1 MKRTTIAP
9 AFLLVGVLLVGS
21 LSACTQSNASE
32 ATQPDT
38 TAANP
43 VSSAQPKAD
52 STSSQAAQPVADAT
66 TPASSAQ
73 PKATDAERA
82 QKREEVR
89 KQVAAVLTPEQA
101 QQLETKVKG
110 GEKMRK
116 ALSELNLTAEQNTK
130 IKDILKTAYPGGQKQ
145 SEKSSQ

>member
-1 MKRTTIAP
+1 MKRTKTLP
-9 AFLLVGVLLVGS
+9 AFLLVGTLLVGG

-43 VSSAQPKAD
+43 VSSDQAKAD
-52 STSSQAAQPVADAT
+52 SASTQTAQPVAAT
-66 TPASSAQ
+66 ATPSSAQ

-82 QKREEVR
+82 QKREEIR
-89 KQVAAVLTPEQA
+89 KQVEAVLTPELV
-101 QQLETKVKG
+101 QQLETKFKG

-116 ALSELNLTAEQNTK
+116 ALSDLNLTAEQKTK
-130 IKDILKTAYPGGQKQ
+130 IKEILKTAYPRGQKQ
-145 SEKSSQ
+145 SQTSSQ

>member
-9 AFLLVGVLLVGS
+9 AFLLVGALLIGG

-43 VSSAQPKAD
+43 VSSDQAKAD
-52 STSSQAAQPVADAT
+52 SASSQTALPVAAT
-66 TPASSAQ
+66 ATPANSAQ

-82 QKREEVR
+82 QKREELR
-89 KQVAAVLTPEQA
+89 KQVEAELTPEQV

-116 ALSELNLTAEQNTK
+116 ALSELNLTAEQKTK
-130 IKDILKTAYPGGQKQ
+130 IKGILKAAYPRGQKQ
-145 SEKSSQ
+145 SQTSSQ

>member
-1 MKRTTIAP
+1 MKRTKIAP
-9 AFLLVGVLLVGS
+9 AFLLVGALLVGG

-43 VSSAQPKAD
+43 VSSDQAKTD
-52 STSSQAAQPVADAT
+52 SAATQTAQPVAAT
-66 TPASSAQ
+66 ATPSSAQ
-73 PKATDAERA
+73 PNATDAERA
-82 QKREEVR
+82 QKREELR
-89 KQVAAVLTPEQA
+89 KQVEAVLTPEQV

-116 ALSELNLTAEQNTK
+116 ALSELNLTAEQKTK
-130 IKDILKTAYPGGQKQ
+130 IK
-145 SEKSSQ
+145 

>member
-9 AFLLVGVLLVGS
+9 AFLLVGALLIGG

-43 VSSAQPKAD
+43 VSSDQAKAD
-52 STSSQAAQPVADAT
+52 SASSQTAQPVAAT
-66 TPASSAQ
+66 ATPSSAQ

-82 QKREEVR
+82 QKREELR
-89 KQVAAVLTPEQA
+89 KQVEAELTPEQV

-116 ALSELNLTAEQNTK
+116 ALSELNLTAEQKTK
-130 IKDILKTAYPGGQKQ
+130 IKGILKAAYPRGQKQ
-145 SEKSSQ
+145 SQTSSQ

>member
-1 MKRTTIAP
+1 MKRTTIVP
-9 AFLLVGVLLVGS
+9 AFVLVGALLVGG

-43 VSSAQPKAD
+43 VSSDQAKAD
-52 STSSQAAQPVADAT
+52 SVSSQAAQPVAAT
-66 TPASSAQ
+66 ATPSSAQ

-82 QKREEVR
+82 QKREELR
-89 KQVAAVLTPEQA
+89 KQVEAVLTPEQA

-110 GEKMRK
+110 GERMRK
-116 ALSELNLTAEQNTK
+116 ALSELNLTAEQKTK
-130 IKDILKTAYPGGQKQ
+130 IKGILKAAYPRGQKQ
-145 SEKSSQ
+145 SQTSSQ

>member
-1 MKRTTIAP
+1 MKKTTIAP
-9 AFLLVGVLLVGS
+9 AFLLVGALLVGG

-43 VSSAQPKAD
+43 VSSEQAKVDAA
-52 STSSQAAQPVADAT
+52 SSQAAQPVAAT
-66 TPASSAQ
+66 STSSSAQ
-73 PKATDAERA
+73 PRGTDAERA
-82 QKREEVR
+82 QKREELR
-89 KQVAAVLTPEQA
+89 KQVEAVLTPEQV

-116 ALSELNLTAEQNTK
+116 ALSELNLTAEQKTK
-130 IKDILKTAYPGGQKQ
+130 IKEILKTAYPRGQKQ
-145 SEKSSQ
+145 SQRSSQ

>member
-1 MKRTTIAP
+1 MKIATIAS
-9 AFLLVGVLLVGS
+9 AFLLVGVILVGS
-21 LSACTQSNASE
+21 LSACTQSNTSE
-32 ATQPDT
+32 ATQPET

-43 VSSAQPKAD
+43 VNSGQQKAD
-52 STSSQAAQPVADAT
+52 STSSQAAQPVAEAA

-82 QKREEVR
+82 QKRDEVR
-89 KQVAAVLTPEQA
+89 KQVEAVLTPDEV

-116 ALSELNLTAEQNTK
+116 ALSELNLTAEQKTK
-130 IKDILKTAYPGGQKQ
+130 IKDILKTAYPGRQKQ

>member
-9 AFLLVGVLLVGS
+9 AFLLVGALLVGG

-32 ATQPDT
+32 PTLPDT

-43 VSSAQPKAD
+43 VSSDQAKAD
-52 STSSQAAQPVADAT
+52 SVSSQAAQPVAAT
-66 TPASSAQ
+66 ATPSSAQ
-73 PKATDAERA
+73 PKATNAERA
-82 QKREEVR
+82 QKREELR
-89 KQVAAVLTPEQA
+89 KQVEVVLTPEQV

-116 ALSELNLTAEQNTK
+116 ALSELNLTAEQKTK
-130 IKDILKTAYPGGQKQ
+130 IKDILKTAYPRGQKQ
-145 SEKSSQ
+145 SQTSSQ

>member
-9 AFLLVGVLLVGS
+9 ALVLVGALLVGG

-43 VSSAQPKAD
+43 VSSDQAKAD
-52 STSSQAAQPVADAT
+52 SVSSQAAQPVAAT
-66 TPASSAQ
+66 ATPSSGQ

-82 QKREEVR
+82 QKREELR
-89 KQVAAVLTPEQA
+89 KQVEAVLTPEQA

-110 GEKMRK
+110 GERMRK
-116 ALSELNLTAEQNTK
+116 ALSELNLTAEQKTK
-130 IKDILKTAYPGGQKQ
+130 IKQILKAAYPRGQKQ
-145 SEKSSQ
+145 SQTSSQ

>member
-9 AFLLVGVLLVGS
+9 AFVLVGALLVGG
-21 LSACTQSNASE
+21 LSACTPSNASE

-43 VSSAQPKAD
+43 VSSDQAKAD
-52 STSSQAAQPVADAT
+52 SVSSQAAQPVAAT
-66 TPASSAQ
+66 ATPSSAQ

-82 QKREEVR
+82 QKREELR
-89 KQVAAVLTPEQA
+89 KQVEAVLTPEQV

-116 ALSELNLTAEQNTK
+116 ALSELNLTAEQKTK
-130 IKDILKTAYPGGQKQ
+130 IQDILKTAYPRGQKQ
-145 SEKSSQ
+145 SQTTSQ

>member
-9 AFLLVGVLLVGS
+9 AFLLVGVLLVGG

-32 ATQPDT
+32 TTQPDT
-38 TAANP
+38 TATNP
-43 VSSAQPKAD
+43 VSSDQAKVDAA
-52 STSSQAAQPVADAT
+52 SSQAAEPVAAT
-66 TPASSAQ
+66 ATPSSAQ

-82 QKREEVR
+82 QKREELR
-89 KQVAAVLTPEQA
+89 KQVEAVLTPEQV

-116 ALSELNLTAEQNTK
+116 ALSELNLTAEQKTK
-130 IKDILKTAYPGGQKQ
+130 IRDILKTAYPRRKNH
-145 SEKSSQ
+145 SQTNSQ

>member
-9 AFLLVGVLLVGS
+9 AFLLVGVLLIGG
-21 LSACTQSNASE
+21 LSACTKSNASE
-32 ATQPDT
+32 ASQPET

-43 VSSAQPKAD
+43 V
-52 STSSQAAQPVADAT
+52 TSG
-66 TPASSAQ
+66 Q

-82 QKREEVR
+82 QKREEIR
-89 KQVAAVLTPEQA
+89 KQVAAVLTPDEQ

-110 GEKMRK
+110 GEKMRQ
-116 ALSELNLTAEQNTK
+116 ALSELNLTTEQKTK
-130 IKDILKTAYPGGQKQ
+130 IKDILKTGYQGGQKQ

>member
-9 AFLLVGVLLVGS
+9 ALVLVGALLVGG

-43 VSSAQPKAD
+43 VSSDQAKAD
-52 STSSQAAQPVADAT
+52 SVSSQAAQPVAAT
-66 TPASSAQ
+66 ATPSSAQ

-82 QKREEVR
+82 QKREELR
-89 KQVAAVLTPEQA
+89 KQVEAVLTPEQA

-110 GEKMRK
+110 GERMRK
-116 ALSELNLTAEQNTK
+116 ALSELNLTAEQKTK
-130 IKDILKTAYPGGQKQ
+130 IKQILKAAYPRGQKQ
-145 SEKSSQ
+145 SQTSSQ

>member
-9 AFLLVGVLLVGS
+9 AFLLVGALLIGG

-32 ATQPDT
+32 ATLPDT
-38 TAANP
+38 TATNP
-43 VSSAQPKAD
+43 VSSDRAKAD
-52 STSSQAAQPVADAT
+52 SASTQTAQPVAAT
-66 TPASSAQ
+66 GIPSSAQ

-82 QKREEVR
+82 QKREELR
-89 KQVAAVLTPEQA
+89 KQVEAVLTREQV
-101 QQLETKVKG
+101 QQLETKVKA

-130 IKDILKTAYPGGQKQ
+130 IKDILKTAYPRGQKQ
-145 SEKSSQ
+145 SQTSSQ

>member
-9 AFLLVGVLLVGS
+9 ALVLVGALLVGG

-38 TAANP
+38 TAANA
-43 VSSAQPKAD
+43 VSSDQAKAD
-52 STSSQAAQPVADAT
+52 SASTQTAQPVAAT
-66 TPASSAQ
+66 ANPSSAQ

-82 QKREEVR
+82 QKREELR
-89 KQVAAVLTPEQA
+89 KQVEAVLTPEQA

-110 GEKMRK
+110 GERMRK
-116 ALSELNLTAEQNTK
+116 ALSELNLTAEQKTK
-130 IKDILKTAYPGGQKQ
+130 IKQILKAAYPRGQKQ
-145 SEKSSQ
+145 SQTSSQ